1 MSLRKFPGGANDC
14 KYQASY
20 RRRLREG
27 EDTVLS
33 LDSPKWSELIH
44 AYGAA
49 TDIPDLLRQLEKMP
63 PYEGENEPWFSIWSA
78 LAHQG
83 DVYSAS
89 FAAVPHVVRILAQAP
104 DRADFSYFQFP
115 AWVEICRQKKSV
127 AIPRELEADYFAALR
142 QLPALVGEA
151 ADREW
156 DEALLICALSAIAA
170 AKGYVKVA
178 EATQELSSSVAEE
191 FLQWLFSK

>member
-1 MSLRKFPGGANDC
+1 
-14 KYQASY
+14 
-20 RRRLREG
+20 LREG
-27 EDTVLS
+27 EDAVLS

-49 TDIPDLLRQLEKMP
+49 TNIPDLLRQLEAMP

-83 DVYSAS
+83 DVYS
-89 FAAVPHVVRILAQAP
+89 
-104 DRADFSYFQFP
+104 YFQCP

-127 AIPRELEADYFAALR
+127 AIPGELEADYFAALR
-142 QLPALVGEA
+142 QLPALVARA

-170 AKGYVKVA
+170 AKGYVRVA
-178 EATQELSSSVAEE
+178 EAAQELSSSVAEE

>member
-1 MSLRKFPGGANDC
+1 M
-14 KYQASY
+14 
-20 RRRLREG
+20 REG

-49 TDIPDLLRQLEKMP
+49 TDIPDLLRQLEQMP

-104 DRADFSYFQFP
+104 DKADFSYFQFP

-127 AIPRELEADYFAALR
+127 DIPKELASDYFVALQ
-142 QLPALVGEA
+142 QLPSLVAQA
-151 ADREW
+151 ADHEW
-156 DEALLICALSAIAA
+156 DEALLLCALSAIAA
-170 AKGYVKVA
+170 SKGYIKVA
-178 EATQELSSSVAEE
+178 EAAQELTSSVAEE
-191 FLQWLFSK
+191 FLQWLISK